1 MKRKFAITLILGLS
15 LFSFYAKAQDSAKVI
30 PHYLTSPGL
39 VVDSLERITIIHKL
53 EWLLSNPAYE
63 VDPYFGMGGIAPVYF
78 DSLSIIYKSRKNE
91 KNSIRVLAD
100 LAGQP

>member
-1 MKRKFAITLILGLS
+1 MKRKIIYAITLLLGLS
-15 LFSFYAKAQDSAKVI
+15 LFSFYAKSQDSAKVI
-30 PHYLTSPGL
+30 PQYLPSPGL
-39 VVDSLERITIIHKL
+39 VADTLERIIIIRKL

-91 KNSIRVLAD
+91 N
-100 LAGQP
+100 